1 MKPDLPP
8 DRPPELQP
16 DLNPALDEPLF
27 QPPPALAWLQAL
39 RRPGLALDWS
49 LADWLRVVRIARPL
63 RLLARLA
70 EAIAGA
76 GLLASVPAPARRH
89 LVAEQH
95 LARQRGAAM
104 RWTIE
109 RVATVLADA
118 PYPRVLLKGAAYVAQ
133 GLTIA
138 RGRLP
143 SDLDILVPLA
153 HLADAQARL
162 VAAGWSE
169 PALDAHDQRYYREWS
184 HEVPP
189 MTHPQIPLELDL
201 HHNILPPVGHAPVDA
216 DRLIAGLMPSQLPGW
231 QVLDP
236 VDQVLHSAAHLFFDS
251 ELQDRV
257 RDLVDLDSLL
267 RLFSAQPDFWPRL
280 TARSTELGLAEPLA
294 LACHFT
300 TRWLGTPLPALTA
313 RAIAMAGPGA
323 LQRAW
328 LLPVLALV
336 LKPGEPDDPPALR
349 QALAATLLLA
359 RYHWRRMPLRLL
371 LPHLW
376 HKWRGQRQQ
385 ARDDA
390 AAVPAPQ

>member
-1 MKPDLPP
+1 MKRDLPP
-8 DRPPELQP
+8 DM
-16 DLNPALDEPLF
+16 LNDRREAIMF
-27 QPPPALAWLQAL
+27 RPPPALAWLQAL
-39 RRPGLALDWS
+39 RRPELVLGWS
-49 LADWLRVVRIARPL
+49 LTDWLRVVRMARPL

-70 EAIAGA
+70 EAIDGA

-109 RVATVLADA
+109 RVATALADA
-118 PYPRVLLKGAAYVAQ
+118 PYPRVLLKGAAYVGQ
-133 GLTIA
+133 GLAIA

-143 SDLDILVPLA
+143 SDLDILVPKA
-153 HLADAQARL
+153 HLVDAQDRL

-169 PALDAHDQRYYREWS
+169 KILDDHDQHYYREWS

-189 MTHPQIPLELDL
+189 MSHPLIALELDL

-216 DRLIAGLMPSQLPGW
+216 DRLLARLAPSQLLGW

-267 RLFSAQPDFWPRL
+267 RLFSAQPDFWNRL

-300 TRWLGTPLPALTA
+300 TCWLGTPLPPPTA
-313 RAIAMAGPGA
+313 SAIARAGPGA

-336 LKPGEPDDPPALR
+336 LMPAEPDDPPALR
-349 QALAATLLLA
+349 RELAATLLLA
-359 RYHWRRMPLRLL
+359 RHHGRRMPLQLL

-376 HKWRGQRQQ
+376 RKWRLQRQQ
-385 ARDDA
+385 VRDDE
-390 AAVPAPQ
+390 AVVAPAPQ